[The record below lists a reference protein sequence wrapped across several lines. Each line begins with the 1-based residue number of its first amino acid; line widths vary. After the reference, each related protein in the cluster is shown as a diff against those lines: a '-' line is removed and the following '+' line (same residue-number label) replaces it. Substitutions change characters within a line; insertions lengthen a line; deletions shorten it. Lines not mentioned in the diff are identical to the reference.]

1 MVRGLEALG
10 FEVLPSAA
18 NFVFAR
24 HKTGNA
30 AEINA
35 KLREQ
40 GVIVRH
46 FARPER
52 IANYLRI
59 SVGTDEQTAALMAAL
74 KSAVL

>member
-1 MVRGLEALG
+1 M
-10 FEVLPSAA
+10 LPSAA

-52 IANYLRI
+52 IANFLRI
-59 SVGTDEQTAALMAAL
+59 TVGTDAQSDALLKAIASAL
-74 KSAVL
+74 G